1 MSLQIY
7 INENEERNIKWFDQ
21 HYAPESILADEI
33 GETEDSK
40 NRASSRVGQ

>member
-1 MSLQIY
+1 MKMRKEILNGS
-7 INENEERNIKWFDQ
+7 KWFDR